1 MIIANITQIMNLNS
15 GIRAS
20 IPRVANV
27 VAIRQKTPIGASFM
41 TINVIFIITLLNCV
55 KKFRTALVSS
65 LSIDSILPTI
75 NEKIIVGIIS
85 PLASEL
91 IGLEGIMFKRLSVK
105 VTLAVMF
112 DVYTDPAM
120 FNPFPGCNTVLINTP
135 RHTAINVVA
144 R

>member
-1 MIIANITQIMNLNS
+1 M
-15 GIRAS
+15 
-20 IPRVANV
+20 
-27 VAIRQKTPIGASFM
+27 
-41 TINVIFIITLLNCV
+41 

-75 NEKIIVGIIS
+75 NAKIIVGIIS

-105 VTLAVMF
+105 VTLAVRF

-120 FNPFPGCNTVLINTP
+120 FNPFPGCKAVLINTP